1 MQVVDR
7 SQPACRSMTGVP
19 ADAFHPEDDAEVSD
33 EVTVDDGTTRGAVS
47 DTKRSVVRDRS
58 RGVTVLPS
66 AEGRSLQSD
75 PRWTSDAARRADHLL
90 ARLVA
95 RRRGLPAGG

>member
-1 MQVVDR
+1 M
-7 SQPACRSMTGVP
+7 PARDASHPVP
-19 ADAFHPEDDAEVSD
+19 EGAQAASD
-33 EVTVDDGTTRGAVS
+33 EVTVDDCTTRGVAS
-47 DTKRSVVRDRS
+47 DTKLSVVRGRS

-75 PRWTSDAARRADHLL
+75 PRWTSDAARRADNLL

-95 RRRGLPAGG
+95 RRRGLPAS